1 MQLGMLHILTYTL
14 KLTVITGLDQNY
26 DKRDDFN
33 FPIVNFPFICS
44 NIPEAPAY
52 GAYISLMIRYSI
64 PELVVP
70 IRISLQPKRKLLN
83 QEFLLVKLKSSHR
96 KFTVTISAG

>member
-14 KLTVITGLDQNY
+14 KLTAMTGLDQTY

-52 GAYISLMIRYSI
+52 G
-64 PELVVP
+64 
-70 IRISLQPKRKLLN
+70 
-83 QEFLLVKLKSSHR
+83 
-96 KFTVTISAG
+96 